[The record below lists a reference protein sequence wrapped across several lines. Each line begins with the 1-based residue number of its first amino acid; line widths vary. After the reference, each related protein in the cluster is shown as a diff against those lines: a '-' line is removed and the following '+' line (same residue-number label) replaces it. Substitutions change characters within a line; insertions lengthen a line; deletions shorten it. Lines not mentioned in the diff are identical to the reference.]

1 MSIRARQA
9 LNTSLIFALGLMKLS
24 AHTIVFFL
32 ALLLLTIGG
41 CSEYNKVLKST
52 DIEYKYTKAI
62 EYYNAESYYKAL
74 PILEELIGLTR
85 GTQRAEEV
93 YYYYAK
99 SHYGVEDFYLA
110 NYYLKT
116 FNKTFSNSPRSEE
129 CLFLAAECSYQL
141 SPSYSLDQTDTRNA
155 IDEYQLFLDKYPH
168 SHLKDSAN
176 HQIDR
181 LNFKLERKAFE
192 NASQFAKTLKYK
204 AAVSALK
211 DFLRDYP
218 ASQYREE
225 AMYLIVK
232 CQYLLA
238 EGSIEE
244 KKLER
249 MRTVGENYRTFAA
262 AFPESTYLADAES
275 YFRKSERQVEKLSS
289 ISIAQPEK

>member
-1 MSIRARQA
+1 MNSQRFIGA
-9 LNTSLIFALGLMKLS
+9 LAISAALM
-24 AHTIVFFL
+24 L
-32 ALLLLTIGG
+32 AISG

-52 DIEYKYTKAI
+52 DIEYKYTKAL
-62 EYYNAESYYKAL
+62 EYYNDESYYKAL

-85 GTQRAEEV
+85 GSQRAEDV

-99 SHYGVEDFYLA
+99 SHFGVEDFYLA

-155 IDEYQLFLDKYPH
+155 IDEYQLFLDKYPY
-168 SHLKDSAN
+168 SNLKDSAN
-176 HQIDR
+176 HQIER

-211 DFLRDYP
+211 DFLREYP
-218 ASQYREE
+218 ASIYREE

-238 EGSIEE
+238 EGSIDE

-262 AFPESTYLADAES
+262 AFPESKYLADAES

-289 ISIAQPEK
+289 NSIAQPEK